1 VRECSGLGRCRG
13 GALLEIDRRT
23 GRREGP
29 CRVRSPAEWGL
40 RCQLVLTEGC
50 FEGRLLLI
58 GERRF
63 TPRQDRT
70 KVYGVVRNGN
80 PSQPKT
86 SANLPP
92 TPKTPRPFP
101 SPRLP
106 VLSSPAAVA
115 NHPPQTQAPP
125 PTPKRLG
132 PSRLPVLSSPA
143 AVAPHQGRRLTPPA
157 PRGAP
162 RGLRSGSAATRTPAR
177 SDRRLPPAAPSGP
190 PRLGG

>member
-29 CRVRSPAEWGL
+29 CRVRSAAEWGL

-115 NHPPQTQAPP
+115 TRPPQTQAPP

-132 PSRLPVLSSPA
+132 PSRLPVSPPSCPLLS
-143 AVAPHQGRRLTPPA
+143 RRRRPPPRTQAHTPGTS
-157 PRGAP
+157 RGA
-162 RGLRSGSAATRTPAR
+162 ARTSIGIR
-177 SDRRLPPAAPSGP
+177 SDPNTSTI
-190 PRLGG
+190 